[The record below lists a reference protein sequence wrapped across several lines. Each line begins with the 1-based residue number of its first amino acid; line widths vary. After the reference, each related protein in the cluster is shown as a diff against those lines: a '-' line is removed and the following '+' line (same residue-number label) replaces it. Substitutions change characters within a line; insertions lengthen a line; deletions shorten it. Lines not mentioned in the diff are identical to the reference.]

1 MAAYDPQILQ
11 KFADRLYA
19 RAAGLTLLY
28 AAFGV
33 AIGGVLGFGFARYID
48 YAPFFIVAAVAGA
61 LIGAMNG
68 YEKAFTLRLEAQRTL
83 CVLQT
88 EMNTRRDMPV
98 APIPVAVPEVVAPAP
113 VAAPVVA
120 EPIPTT
126 N

>member
-1 MAAYDPQILQ
+1 MADYDPQILQ

-33 AIGGVLGFGFARYID
+33 AIGGVLGFGFAKYID
-48 YAPFFIVAAVAGA
+48 YPAFFIVAAVAGA
-61 LIGAMNG
+61 LIGALNG

-88 EMNTRRDMPV
+88 EMNTRRPAPV
-98 APIPVAVPEVVAPAP
+98 PAIPVVAPEPVVVPAP
-113 VAAPVVA
+113 VPEAAPA
-120 EPIPTT
+120 A
-126 N
+126 